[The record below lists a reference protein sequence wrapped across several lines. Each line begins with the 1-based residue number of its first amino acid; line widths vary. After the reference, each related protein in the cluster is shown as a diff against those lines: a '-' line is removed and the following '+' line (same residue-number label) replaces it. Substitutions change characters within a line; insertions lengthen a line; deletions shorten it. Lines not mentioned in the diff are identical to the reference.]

1 MKIEKNMEGTQYESI
16 QLKGKKLQLYI
27 NSKDSDGEVE
37 INDDN
42 KSIYLSQDHLKTVI
56 EFLQK
61 QLV

>member
-27 NSKDSDGEVE
+27 LSKDSDGEVE

-42 KSIYLSQDHLKTVI
+42 KRIYLSQDHLKTVI